1 MKNAATRGQPRALA
15 EISAMILGQAP
26 HAVLL
31 SGPGSIGKTTLAL
44 DLAAGLLCR
53 DPNPAERPCRAC
65 RSCRQVAGGNHPDL
79 HRLAPEGPGGQVKI
93 GDASN
98 PDPGTARHLIGEL
111 ALLPAEGG
119 ARVAI
124 VEQAHRL
131 NEDAQNALLKLLEE
145 PPERVTIVLCADD
158 DECLL
163 PTVRSRCARIRLSAV
178 GGREIEDWLGE
189 LGAADAPQAARLA
202 RLADG
207 RPGLALAYAR
217 SATAERL
224 RGEIA
229 RGVLDMLSARRG
241 VRLASI
247 REMMKSAAAL
257 DAALA
262 EARRGADTADSGTG
276 SKRPAGR
283 PLRGRKVA
291 TADVVPA
298 ADLAIET
305 TADPLVSD
313 EPAATKLAA
322 SDRRSAAATLMEIW
336 AAVARDVAVAKAG
349 GARQLHE
356 ISLVDEFRTIAPAVS
371 SAGLTGFMSQLAA
384 VDRQLDE
391 NVNPELALDVLALAW
406 PHVEPKNTAGDATT
420 PAASSATDP
429 SGPR

>member
-1 MKNAATRGQPRALA
+1 M
-15 EISAMILGQAP
+15 
-26 HAVLL
+26 
-31 SGPGSIGKTTLAL
+31 
-44 DLAAGLLCR
+44 
-53 DPNPAERPCRAC
+53 
-65 RSCRQVAGGNHPDL
+65 AGGNHPDL

-145 PPERVTIVLCADD
+145 PPAGVTIVLCADD

-178 GGREIEDWLGE
+178 SGREIEDWLGE

-262 EARRGADTADSGTG
+262 EARRGADTPDSGTG
-276 SKRPAGR
+276 SKRPTGR

-298 ADLAIET
+298 ADVAIET
-305 TADPLVSD
+305 TADPSVGG

-406 PHVEPKNTAGDATT
+406 PHVEPTNTAGDATT